1 MEIKRIVV
9 IACLFIL
16 TMACSSDKDTEIVRP
31 ELEVPMPDKLKVGYS
46 LSVNQFNDEKL
57 SYAKSVGIDYVEA
70 AAITSL
76 FNSNGQINK
85 TDAQLE
91 KLFTDGKA
99 ALDKNGVEVW
109 SIHMAYGQNI
119 DISVIDEGNRKD
131 VVERHKKVLN
141 YIKLLKPKYI
151 LFHPSYYLEPNQRDL
166 RKNQLIKSLIELDE
180 YVRSIGSTLVVEN
193 MLGPELMSG
202 ERERP
207 LMRTV
212 EECQEIFKRLPSTIG
227 LAVDMN
233 HIAQPEKL
241 IRAMGDR
248 LKTVHIAD
256 GSGRAENHYLPCS
269 GLGANNWVEILKALD
284 EVNYEGVFMYECD
297 YNDEKELVQCYDS
310 LFHNYVKAINK

>member
-1 MEIKRIVV
+1 MGINRFLV
-9 IACLFIL
+9 IACLFLFTI
-16 TMACSSDKDTEIVRP
+16 ACSADKDSGDVKP
-31 ELEVPMPDKLKVGYS
+31 KPEVPAPDKLKIGYS

-76 FNSNGQINK
+76 FNASGQINK

-99 ALDKNGVEVW
+99 ALDRNKVEVW
-109 SIHMAYGQNI
+109 SIHMAYGQHV
-119 DISVIDEGNRKD
+119 DISVIDEVSRRE

-141 YIKLLKPKYI
+141 YIKILKPKYI

-202 ERERP
+202 DRERP

-212 EECQEIFKRLPSTIG
+212 EECQVIFNRLPATIG

-241 IRAMGDR
+241 IRAMGKR
-248 LKTVHIAD
+248 LMTVHIAD
-256 GSGRAENHYLPCS
+256 GSGRAENHYMPCS
-269 GLGANNWVEILKALD
+269 GLGANNWVEIFKALY
-284 EVNYEGVFMYECD
+284 EVDYKGVFMYECAYD
-297 YNDEKELVQCYDS
+297 DEKELVQCYNT
-310 LFHNYVKAINK
+310 LFNNYVNAINK

>member
-1 MEIKRIVV
+1 MVIKRIIIV
-9 IACLFIL
+9 AYLFL
-16 TMACSSDKDTEIVRP
+16 LSSACSSDKNTELAKP
-31 ELEVPMPDKLKVGYS
+31 EPDVPSPDKLKIGYS
-46 LSVNQFNDEKL
+46 LSINQFNDEKL

-99 ALDKNGVEVW
+99 ALDRNGVVVW
-109 SIHMAYGQNI
+109 SIHMAYGQNV
-119 DISVIDEGNRKD
+119 DISLIDEGSRKD

-212 EECQEIFKRLPSTIG
+212 EECQEIFNRLPATIG

-233 HIAQPEKL
+233 HITQPEKL

-310 LFHNYVKAINK
+310 LFQNYVKAINR